1 MRLSLLTAAA
11 VAAVAAAS
19 ALALPAR
26 AAEPA
31 PDRSARD
38 RAAPVATIGFIDA
51 RADRP
56 LDLVFRYW
64 RDVHGVLATRIDGIW
79 QYWQHHL
86 ADPDPALWPAMG
98 GVERAVPSHLV
109 LEGFAEVTFRDA
121 ATRRA
126 MAGDPAARQI
136 QRDEQNVFRGTFLHN
151 TAEGD
156 SVTLLDRR
164 ASNAPQG
171 ERPHYRAIVLLRKA
185 LEADD
190 ERFDSYLSERLAPAL
205 AAGADAIKVR
215 YHRFLPYDGQAWDTP
230 GVDNTLAEGEA
241 YQGWLELVYPD
252 RQRAAAALR
261 SQPAAGALA
270 AAPEVISAAHAYP
283 VAQVWTPLIDGRPTH
298 IGLRG
303 YATWQTIER
312 VGAGNQKSEEVLDL
326 LYSERTKL
334 PVGAAEERAE

>member
-1 MRLSLLTAAA
+1 MRLPLPAAV
-11 VAAVAAAS
+11 VAAVVAAS
-19 ALALPAR
+19 ALALPA
-26 AAEPA
+26 ATDPG

-38 RAAPVATIGFIDA
+38 EAAPVATIGFIDA
-51 RADRP
+51 RSDRP
-56 LDLVFRYW
+56 LNLVFKYW

-86 ADPDPALWPAMG
+86 AAPDPTLWPAMS
-98 GVERAVPSHLV
+98 GVERSVPNDLV

-121 ATRRA
+121 ATRRG
-126 MAGDPAARQI
+126 MGGDPAARQI
-136 QRDEQNVFRGTFLHN
+136 QRDEQNVFRGTYLHN

-171 ERPHYRAIVLLRKA
+171 DDPHYRAIVLLRKA
-185 LEADD
+185 TDIGAD
-190 ERFDSYLSERLAPAL
+190 RFTTYLADRLGPAL
-205 AAGADAIKVR
+205 ATGADVLKVR
-215 YHRFLPYDGQAWDTP
+215 YHRFLRYDGTAWDTP

-261 SQPAAGALA
+261 S
-270 AAPEVISAAHAYP
+270 APVAEVLETSPKVISAAHTYP

-303 YATWQTIER
+303 YETWKTIER
-312 VGAGNQKSEEVLDL
+312 VGAQNQKGAEVLDL
-326 LYSERTKL
+326 LYSPRTKL
-334 PVGAAEERAE
+334 PAGAARDGDE